1 MMGRKISE
9 APTASTA
16 AMLETP
22 VSELKEGDIMG
33 MEGEGQERGGLL
45 VVVSKED
52 VDGDRVFSFVEALKE
67 TDEKE
72 DRGR

>member
-22 VSELKEGDIMG
+22 VYELKEGDIMG
-33 MEGEGQERGGLL
+33 MEGEGQEREGLL